1 MKSQERNQPGD
12 ITRKSDKYWVPVVAR
27 TIDVLDC
34 FLADSEQL
42 SLEEIVRRTRVPHTT
57 AYRIL
62 HTLVSRNYLLQT
74 GRKYRLNRSRKR
86 LKLGFANLSKYIS
99 LAVEI
104 QGSLERSAI
113 AAGVQV
119 DVWDNDR
126 NAETAIRN
134 AEQMVEQKVDIAIEF
149 QLFEHVAPI
158 IADIFSR
165 ARIPLISVVN
175 PHHGTLYFG
184 VDNYRAGFTAGVALA
199 EYAGSR
205 WRRRPDA
212 LLLLES
218 PQAGRTVQSRL
229 VGVVRGTEERLG
241 PLRDTTVQHLD
252 SGGDRATSR
261 RVVDKF
267 LRSSSARHILVAGI
281 NDESAIGA
289 LEATE
294 QHDKVDIAIVGHGGS
309 SEMLNFVADPNG
321 ACIGT
326 VSFHAEL
333 YGSDLIKFAL
343 MTLQGTSGSA
353 VHYVPHEFVGKQ
365 EAARRLQNAS
375 QTI

>member
-1 MKSQERNQPGD
+1 MKPQQDKPLEIS
-12 ITRKSDKYWVPVVAR
+12 RKSDKYWVPVVAR

-34 FLADSEQL
+34 FVSDSEQL
-42 SLEEIVRRTRVPHTT
+42 TLEEVVRRTKVPHTT

-62 HTLVSRNYLLQT
+62 HTLAARSYLLQS

-86 LKLGFANLSKYIS
+86 LKIGFANLSKHIS

-104 QGSLERSAI
+104 QESLENSAPL
-113 AAGVQV
+113 AGVQV

-126 NAETAIRN
+126 NAEAAIKN
-134 AEQMVEQKVDIAIEF
+134 AEKMVDEKVDVAIEF

-165 ARIPLISVVN
+165 ARIPLISIVN

-184 VDNYRAGFTAGVALA
+184 VDNYRAGFTAGIALA
-199 EYAGSR
+199 EHAGSR

-218 PQAGRTVQSRL
+218 PHAGRTVQGRL
-229 VGVVRGTEERLG
+229 VGVVRGFEERLG
-241 PLRDTTVQHLD
+241 PLKETTVQHID
-252 SGGDRATSR
+252 AGGDRVTSR
-261 RVVDKF
+261 RMVDKF
-267 LRSSSARHILVAGI
+267 LRNNSAKSILVAGI

-289 LEATE
+289 LEAAE
-294 QHDKVDIAIVGHGGS
+294 QNDQANIAIVGHGGS
-309 SEMLNFVADPNG
+309 SEMLNRVADPRG

-343 MTLQGTSGSA
+343 MTVQGTAAA
-353 VHYVPHEFVGKQ
+353 VHYVPHEFVGKH
-365 EAARRLQNAS
+365 EAARRV
-375 QTI
+375 QT